1 MRDWAI
7 QRRKE
12 RGREIAE
19 RFKSRIKRR
28 PDGSYSV
35 PSEKAPR
42 RRYKVT
48 LNPTEATCMCPDF
61 RDHGGAKCKHI
72 YAVEHL
78 LRGDRDDGVA
88 AHGTP
93 PPGGKPPPRRP
104 TYPRDWPLYNETQ
117 TSEEDEFEPLLHA
130 LCRSIPQPEHGRG
143 RRPVPL
149 ADVVFACVAKVYLD
163 KSARLVIPRL
173 NRAHKEGYLT
183 RPIKFGRITAFLES
197 ESATQ
202 ILHDLIVRSS
212 LPVGPIERVF
222 AVDSTGFVGSR
233 FVRWQDIKYR
243 GSDERD
249 WAKMHA
255 MCGTETTIFTAV
267 VIKERDA
274 ADLHQLE
281 ELLRI
286 TAQNFAIREVLADRI
301 YNVVKNQKAIA
312 AIGAQAYIPWKSSHT
327 GGRGG
332 IWKQKFIEWNAD
344 LDESLEHYHKRSLI
358 EAAFSA
364 MKRKFGDSLSSKKE
378 VSMKNEALCKALCHN
393 ISCLIALMFQ
403 RRIGVEFFADIF
415 QRAAEDRK
423 DAAD

>member
-1 MRDWAI
+1 MREWAI

-19 RFKSRIKRR
+19 RFKSRIKKR
-28 PDGSYSV
+28 PDGSWSV
-35 PSEKAPR
+35 PSEQARR

-48 LNPTEATCMCPDF
+48 LNPTEARCTCPDF

-78 LRGDRDDGVA
+78 LGRDRDDGVA
-88 AHGTP
+88 AHGP
-93 PPGGKPPPRRP
+93 APPGPKPPPRRP

-130 LCRSIPQPEHGRG
+130 LCQSIAQPEHQRG
-143 RRPVPL
+143 RRPVL
-149 ADVVFACVAKVYLD
+149 LSDKAFGCVTKVYLD

-173 NRAHKEGYLT
+173 NRAYKEGYLT

-197 ESATQ
+197 EAATP
-202 ILHDLIVRSS
+202 ILLDLIVRSS
-212 LPVGPIERVF
+212 LPVVPIERVF
-222 AVDSTGFVGSR
+222 AIDSTGFVGSR
-233 FVRWQDIKYR
+233 FVRWQDLKYR

-255 MCGTETTIFTAV
+255 MCGTETGIITAL

-281 ELLRI
+281 ELLHI
-286 TAQNFAIREVLADRI
+286 TAQNFTIREVLCDRI

-312 AIGAQAYIPWKSSHT
+312 AIGAKAFIPFKSSHT
-327 GGRGG
+327 GRRGG

-344 LDESLEHYHKRSLI
+344 LDDSLDHYHKRSLI
-358 EAAFSA
+358 EAVFSA
-364 MKRKFGDSLSSKKE
+364 MKRKFGDSLNSKKE
-378 VSMKNEALCKALCHN
+378 VAMKNEALCKVLAHN
-393 ISCLIALMFQ
+393 LSCLIALMNQ

-415 QRAAEDRK
+415 QRAADDQK